1 MPTNKKTTKPVSKS
15 TAKTVAKKPV
25 AKKVVSAH
33 PTKSVVSKKP
43 LTVKN
48 TVTKKPIAKASKEK
62 PLTSGKKSS
71 DVIHPNAAP
80 FDPAPHIVTPAKQT
94 APHNSTDSM
103 TTEERVKVLLEKG
116 KRRRFVT
123 YEEIL
128 RYFPDAEH
136 DIELLDSLYQKIE
149 DAGIVVSE
157 GADLLSDTVDIKK
170 SGQSNSLLDSSAFSN
185 NQSSYDPVQM
195 YLRDIGKYRLIK
207 ASEEREL
214 AQRIATG
221 DIEAKQVLANAN
233 LRLVVSI
240 AKKYANRSPDL
251 TLLGLFKAVEKF
263 DWSKGFKFSTYATW
277 WIRQS
282 ITRALADQSR
292 TIRIPVH
299 MVETISK
306 YRQVARKLQQDLGR
320 KPLAEEIAAE
330 MDVDTDKIHMIEH
343 ITQSTLSLEEPI
355 PGGDEEKSARGEF
368 IADETVPRPDAEISR
383 KLLHEHIHEILN
395 DLSEKERKIIEMRY
409 GIVDGISYT
418 LEQVGK
424 QFGVT
429 RERIRQIES
438 KVHDR
443 MRSSDR
449 IRKLIDY

>member
-1 MPTNKKTTKPVSKS
+1 MKINPKKKVAKAAPKTTTKKTLTPAKKPTVKKVEKPKVVPKKVVVKS
-15 TAKTVAKKPV
+15 AMAKKPEPIAKPKVATQKPV
-25 AKKVVSAH
+25 AKKTDK
-33 PTKSVVSKKP
+33 PTSKPSKKDNSVV
-43 LTVKN
+43 
-48 TVTKKPIAKASKEK
+48 
-62 PLTSGKKSS
+62 
-71 DVIHPNAAP
+71 
-80 FDPAPHIVTPAKQT
+80 T
-94 APHNSTDSM
+94 APKP
-103 TTEERVKVLLEKG
+103 TTQVFAHDNTALNAMSNDDRVRILLEKG
-116 KRRRFVT
+116 KKRRFVT

-136 DIELLDSLYQKIE
+136 DIELLDTLYQKIE

-157 GADLLSDTVDIKK
+157 GADLLADTVEIKK
-170 SGQSNSLLDSSAFSN
+170 GGQGSGLLDSNAFSN
-185 NQSSYDPVQM
+185 NQTSYDPVQM

-214 AQRIATG
+214 AQRIAIG

-251 TLLGLFKAVEKF
+251 TLLDLIQEGNIGLFKAVEKF

-306 YRQVARKLQQDLGR
+306 YRQVSRKLQQDLGR
-320 KPLAEEIAAE
+320 KALAEEIAAE
-330 MDVDTDKIHMIEH
+330 MDIRVEKIHMIEH

-355 PGGDEEKSARGEF
+355 PGATRKNLHKGEF
-368 IADETVPRPDAEISR
+368 YCRRDRAS
-383 KLLHEHIHEILN
+383 
-395 DLSEKERKIIEMRY
+395 
-409 GIVDGISYT
+409 
-418 LEQVGK
+418 
-424 QFGVT
+424 T
-429 RERIRQIES
+429 RCRCF
-438 KVHDR
+438 
-443 MRSSDR
+443 
-449 IRKLIDY
+449 